1 MVARLCRPPP
11 LELSDSTE
19 GKPPAHQ
26 EQPTPKPDSSMEAE
40 IQPLDR
46 EGIIRGPE
54 LDWVEPGDTLRMG
67 RQALGEIAR
76 GLELEGLERPGEES
90 VGEDRGVGIGGQP
103 LRRGASLEAYGHED
117 L

>member
-11 LELSDSTE
+11 LELPDSTD

-26 EQPTPKPDSSMEAE
+26 EQPTPKPDPSMEAE

-76 GLELEGLERPGEES
+76 GLELEGRPGEDT

-103 LRRGASLEAYGHED
+103 LRRGASLEDGHED
-117 L
+117 S